1 MPYIDGCTVISFIAI
16 PCTVNKGCI
25 RSKRC
30 VCKNRSLSRLLKR
43 NTQKFYLCNF
53 PLKPKM
59 TFSSSNSAVYFYTR
73 IKIYSFYTSFIRV
86 CLPKL
91 GTRLYLYK
99 HLYKYKLEKK
109 SHFFACD
116 IRALGNQPML
126 VQTRQRVKYL
136 CLFVLLVHA
145 SNSVRNRAKLHR
157 CALLSPHESPWAK
170 LWNAPL
176 LIVEYGIEGHW

>member
-1 MPYIDGCTVISFIAI
+1 VGA
-16 PCTVNKGCI
+16 
-25 RSKRC
+25 
-30 VCKNRSLSRLLKR
+30 SRNSYK
-43 NTQKFYLCNF
+43 
-53 PLKPKM
+53 PL
-59 TFSSSNSAVYFYTR
+59 YFYTR

-91 GTRLYLYK
+91 GTRLYLHK

-109 SHFFACD
+109 SHFFVCD
-116 IRALGNQPML
+116 IRALGNQPTL

-145 SNSVRNRAKLHR
+145 SNSVRNRTKLHR

-170 LWNAPL
+170 LFHFGDASLESHFFACDIRALGNQPMLVQTWQRVKYLCLFVL
-176 LIVEYGIEGHW
+176 LVHASNSVRNRTKLHRCALLSPHESPWAKL